1 MKPERLQEILL
12 FEKNDIWDA
21 TLHMLDKAYQL
32 AAENAVD
39 PALTPEKRE
48 FEAGVA
54 YGFLSA
60 KRLLVDTRE
69 EALERANRKVKP

>member
-1 MKPERLQEILL
+1 MTPERLQEVLL
-12 FEKNDIWDA
+12 FERNDIWDA
-21 TLHMLDKAYQL
+21 SLHMLEKAYQM

-60 KRLLVDTRE
+60 KRLLIDTRD
-69 EALERANRKVKP
+69 EALERANRKVKS